1 MSILFH
7 SIQNR
12 TRRPLDLHD
21 LLVRDENATFFIR
34 IAGNTFEHFGIC
46 ADDILVVDRSAIGS
60 AHRFYV
66 VVIDGEF
73 TLVERGSISGES
85 CEVWG
90 AVTYVIHKS

>member
-12 TRRPLDLHD
+12 TKRPLDLHE
-21 LLVRDENATFFIR
+21 LLVRDETATFFIR

-46 ADDILVVDRSAIGS
+46 AGDILVVDRSAIEN
-60 AHRFYV
+60 AHKFYV

-73 TLVERGSISGES
+73 TLTERGSIGGES
-85 CEVWG
+85 CEYWG
-90 AVTYVIHKS
+90 AVTYIIHKS

>member
-12 TRRPLDLHD
+12 TKRPLDLHE
-21 LLVRDENATFFIR
+21 LLVRDESATFFIR
-34 IAGNTFEHFGIC
+34 IAGNTFEQYGIFE
-46 ADDILVVDRSAIGS
+46 DDILVVDRSAIGN
-60 AHRFYV
+60 AHKFYV

-73 TLVERGSISGES
+73 TLVERGSSASES
-85 CEVWG
+85 CEYWG

>member
-12 TRRPLDLHD
+12 TKRPLDLHE
-21 LLVRDENATFFIR
+21 LLVRDETATFFIR

-46 ADDILVVDRSAIGS
+46 AGDILVVDRSAIGDM
-60 AHRFYV
+60 HKFYV
-66 VVIDGEF
+66 AVVDGEF
-73 TLVERGSISGES
+73 ALVEHGLAPDS
-85 CEVWG
+85 CELWG